1 MKDLSEKFVKYKE
14 RLRVVL
20 ETRELERLEIL
31 QGIRDD
37 PENDLYSDTSSIT
50 GQSAIS
56 VGSKGTRTSG

>member
-1 MKDLSEKFVKYKE
+1 MRYQK

>member
-50 GQSAIS
+50 GQSVIS

>member
-1 MKDLSEKFVKYKE
+1 MKYKE
-14 RLRVVL
+14 RLQVVL
-20 ETRELERLEIL
+20 ETRDLERLEIL